1 MHTRETPLS
10 LIRTDD
16 VRAAAC
22 QMTPMSPT
30 FTDVLPISSMHTCE
44 TPLVLTGLPG
54 VADDDDQPD
63 MSYQRRKHVGY
74 GRF

>member
-1 MHTRETPLS
+1 
-10 LIRTDD
+10 
-16 VRAAAC
+16 
-22 QMTPMSPT
+22 MTPMSPT

-44 TPLVLTGLPG
+44 TPLVLTGLSG